1 MPKVVSVRFH
11 DAGKIYHF
19 APADFHLHL
28 GDAVIVETSQGID
41 LGHIAEEAV
50 ELPMEQI
57 IEPLLPII
65 RFANEEDNKR
75 YEDKKK
81 REKEAFAICNEK
93 VRARGLKMN
102 LVEAE
107 YSFDGKKLVFF
118 FTADGRVDFREL
130 VKDLAAVF
138 RTRIELRQIG
148 VRDQARMVGGLGLCG
163 RELCCCSFLNDF
175 VPVSIKMA
183 KEQGLSMN
191 PTKISGACGRLMCC
205 LKYEQEAYED
215 AHARLPKQGDIVM
228 TAQGRG
234 AVVSVDL
241 LREKITVRLE
251 LDDEADLITVLASES
266 EVLVHKSKKPAQGCA
281 QCDKHKGA
289 VCGSE
294 MNGDESLIVED
305 DPEEYG
311 THIETE
317 GHADEDAAGIDD
329 LTLAEEEHVVD
340 DEIIDFQE

>member
-19 APADFHLHL
+19 DPVGFHLHL
-28 GDAVIVETSQGID
+28 GDTVIVETSQGLD
-41 LGHIAEEAV
+41 LGHIAEEAL

-57 IEPLLPII
+57 VEPLRPII
-65 RFANEEDNKR
+65 RLADEDDNRR
-75 YEDKKK
+75 YEEKKR
-81 REKEAFAICNEK
+81 REKEAFALCQEK
-93 VRARGLKMN
+93 VESRGLKMN
-102 LVEAE
+102 LIDAE
-107 YSFDGKKLVFF
+107 YSFDGKKLVFY

-148 VRDQARMVGGLGLCG
+148 VRDQARMIGGLGLCG

-205 LKYEQEAYED
+205 LKYEQDAYED

-228 TAQGRG
+228 TPQGKG
-234 AVVSVDL
+234 TVLSVDL

-251 LDDEADLITVLASES
+251 ADDGADAITILASDS
-266 EVLVHKSKKPAQGCA
+266 EVLSHKSKKPQQSCGKCA
-281 QCDKHKGA
+281 C
-289 VCGSE
+289 
-294 MNGDESLIVED
+294 
-305 DPEEYG
+305 
-311 THIETE
+311 E
-317 GHADEDAAGIDD
+317 GHGKGKGGQVEEPLVFDE
-329 LTLAEEEHVVD
+329 
-340 DEIIDFQE
+340 EIIDFEE

>member
-1 MPKVVSVRFH
+1 MPKVVSVRFR

-19 APADFHLHL
+19 DPADFHLHL
-28 GDAVIVETSQGID
+28 GDAVIVETSQGLD
-41 LGHIAEEAV
+41 LGHIAEEALD
-50 ELPMEQI
+50 LPIEQI
-57 IEPLLPII
+57 VEPLRPII
-65 RFANEEDNKR
+65 RFADDEDNQR
-75 YEDKKK
+75 YEEKKR
-81 REKEAFAICNEK
+81 REKEAFTLCQEK
-93 VRARGLKMN
+93 VESRGLKMN

-107 YSFDGKKLVFF
+107 YSFDGKKLVFY

-148 VRDQARMVGGLGLCG
+148 VRDQARMIGGLGLCG

-215 AHARLPKQGDIVM
+215 AHARLPKQGDVVM
-228 TAQGRG
+228 IPQGKG
-234 AVVSVDL
+234 TVVTVDL

-251 LDDEADLITVLASES
+251 EDDGADLVTVFATES
-266 EVLVHKSKKPAQGCA
+266 EVLSHKPKKPQ
-281 QCDKHKGA
+281 QPP
-289 VCGSE
+289 CGRS
-294 MNGDESLIVED
+294 
-305 DPEEYG
+305 
-311 THIETE
+311 TCE
-317 GHADEDAAGIDD
+317 GHGKAKCGHAEDTAAVDE
-329 LTLAEEEHVVD
+329 
-340 DEIIDFQE
+340 EIIDFDE

>member
-19 APADFHLHL
+19 APAEFHLHL

-50 ELPMEQI
+50 ELPIEQI
-57 IEPLLPII
+57 VEPLLPIL
-65 RFANEEDNKR
+65 RFADEDDNKR
-75 YEDKKK
+75 YEEKKR
-81 REKEAFAICNEK
+81 REKEAFALCAEK
-93 VRARGLKMN
+93 VESRGLKMN

-148 VRDQARMVGGLGLCG
+148 VRDQARMVGGIGLCG
-163 RELCCCSFLNDF
+163 RELCCCSFLNEF

-191 PTKISGACGRLMCC
+191 PAKISGACGRLMCC

-215 AHARLPKQGDIVM
+215 AHARLPKQGDVVM
-228 TAQGRG
+228 TQQGKG
-234 AVVSVDL
+234 TVVSVDL

-251 LDDEADLITVLASES
+251 LDDEADLVTVLASES
-266 EVLVHKSKKPAQGCA
+266 EVLTHKSKKPPQGCPRGE
-281 QCDKHKGA
+281 CSGGHKSG
-289 VCGSE
+289 CGKT
-294 MNGDESLIVED
+294 DEDSVP
-305 DPEEYG
+305 DPAE
-311 THIETE
+311 INSDETE
-317 GHADEDAAGIDD
+317 SEIDD
-329 LTLAEEEHVVD
+329 EV
-340 DEIIDFQE
+340 IDFNE

>member
-19 APADFHLHL
+19 DPIDFHLHL
-28 GDAVIVETSQGID
+28 GDAVIVETSQGLD

-50 ELPMEQI
+50 DLPLSQI
-57 IEPLLPII
+57 VEPLRPII
-65 RFANEEDNKR
+65 RYADEEDNLR
-75 YEDKKK
+75 YEEKKR
-81 REKEAFAICNEK
+81 REKEAFALCQEK
-93 VRARGLKMN
+93 VESRGLKMN

-148 VRDQARMVGGLGLCG
+148 VRDQARMIGGLGLCG

-215 AHARLPKQGDIVM
+215 AHARLPKQGDTVM
-228 TAQGRG
+228 TPQGKG
-234 AVVSVDL
+234 TVVTVDL

-251 LDDEADLITVLASES
+251 ADDGADLVTIFATES
-266 EVLVHKSKKPAQGCA
+266 EVLSHKPKKPQQNQPGCGRGG
-281 QCDKHKGA
+281 CEHSGKGK
-289 VCGSE
+289 CGRS
-294 MNGDESLIVED
+294 
-305 DPEEYG
+305 
-311 THIETE
+311 
-317 GHADEDAAGIDD
+317 EDAGSNRDEII
-329 LTLAEEEHVVD
+329 EETMEDTTMD
-340 DEIIDFQE
+340 DEIIDFEE

>member
-1 MPKVVSVRFH
+1 MPKVVSVRFR

-19 APADFHLHL
+19 DPADFHLHL
-28 GDAVIVETSQGID
+28 GDAVIVETSQGLD
-41 LGHIAEEAV
+41 LGHIAEEALD
-50 ELPMEQI
+50 LPIKQI
-57 IEPLLPII
+57 VEPLRPII
-65 RFANEEDNKR
+65 RFADDEDNQR
-75 YEDKKK
+75 YEEKKR
-81 REKEAFAICNEK
+81 REKEAFSLCQEK
-93 VRARGLKMN
+93 VESRGLKMN

-107 YSFDGKKLVFF
+107 YSFDGKKLVFY

-148 VRDQARMVGGLGLCG
+148 VRDQARMIGGLGLCG

-215 AHARLPKQGDIVM
+215 AHARLPKQGDVVM
-228 TAQGRG
+228 IPQGKG
-234 AVVSVDL
+234 TVVTVDL

-251 LDDEADLITVLASES
+251 EDDGADLVTVFATES
-266 EVLVHKSKKPAQGCA
+266 EVLSHKPKKLQQQPCA
-281 QCDKHKGA
+281 R
-289 VCGSE
+289 
-294 MNGDESLIVED
+294 
-305 DPEEYG
+305 G
-311 THIETE
+311 TCE
-317 GHADEDAAGIDD
+317 GHGKAKCGRAEDTAVIDG
-329 LTLAEEEHVVD
+329 
-340 DEIIDFQE
+340 EIIDFDE

>member
-19 APADFHLHL
+19 DPIDFHLHL
-28 GDAVIVETSQGID
+28 GDAVIVETSQGLD

-50 ELPMEQI
+50 DLPLSQI
-57 IEPLLPII
+57 VEPLRPII
-65 RFANEEDNKR
+65 RYADEEDNLR
-75 YEDKKK
+75 YEEKKR
-81 REKEAFAICNEK
+81 REKEAFALCQEK
-93 VRARGLKMN
+93 VESRGLKMN

-148 VRDQARMVGGLGLCG
+148 VRDQARMIGGLGLCG

-175 VPVSIKMA
+175 VPVSIKMD

-215 AHARLPKQGDIVM
+215 AHARLPKQGDTVM
-228 TAQGRG
+228 TPQGKG
-234 AVVSVDL
+234 TVVTVDL

-251 LDDEADLITVLASES
+251 ADDGADLVTIFATES
-266 EVLVHKSKKPAQGCA
+266 EVLSHKPKKPQQNQPGCGRGG
-281 QCDKHKGA
+281 CEHSGKGK
-289 VCGSE
+289 CGRS
-294 MNGDESLIVED
+294 
-305 DPEEYG
+305 
-311 THIETE
+311 
-317 GHADEDAAGIDD
+317 EDAGSNRDEII
-329 LTLAEEEHVVD
+329 EETMEDTTMD
-340 DEIIDFQE
+340 DEIIDFEE

>member
-1 MPKVVSVRFH
+1 MPKVVSVRFR

-19 APADFHLHL
+19 DPADFHLHL
-28 GDAVIVETSQGID
+28 GDAVIVETSQGLD
-41 LGHIAEEAV
+41 LGHIAEEALD
-50 ELPMEQI
+50 LPIEQI
-57 IEPLLPII
+57 VEPLRPII
-65 RFANEEDNKR
+65 RFADDEDNQR
-75 YEDKKK
+75 YEEKKR
-81 REKEAFAICNEK
+81 REKEAFSLCQEK
-93 VRARGLKMN
+93 VESRGLKMN

-107 YSFDGKKLVFF
+107 YSFDGKKLVFY

-148 VRDQARMVGGLGLCG
+148 VRDQARMIGGLGLCG

-215 AHARLPKQGDIVM
+215 AHARLPKQGDVVM
-228 TAQGRG
+228 IPQGKG
-234 AVVSVDL
+234 TVVTVDL

-251 LDDEADLITVLASES
+251 EDDGADLVTVFATES
-266 EVLVHKSKKPAQGCA
+266 EVLSHKPKKLQQQPCA
-281 QCDKHKGA
+281 R
-289 VCGSE
+289 
-294 MNGDESLIVED
+294 
-305 DPEEYG
+305 G
-311 THIETE
+311 TCE
-317 GHADEDAAGIDD
+317 GHGKAKCGRAEDTAVIDE
-329 LTLAEEEHVVD
+329 
-340 DEIIDFQE
+340 EIIDFDE

>member
-19 APADFHLHL
+19 APAEFHLHL
-28 GDAVIVETSQGID
+28 GDAVIVETSQGLD

-50 ELPMEQI
+50 DLPVEQI
-57 IEPLLPII
+57 VEPLRPII
-65 RFANEEDNKR
+65 RMADEEDNKR
-75 YEDKKK
+75 NEEKKH
-81 REKEAFAICNEK
+81 REKEAFTLCQEK
-93 VRARGLKMN
+93 VVSRGLKMN
-102 LVEAE
+102 LVQAE
-107 YSFDGKKLVFF
+107 YSFDGKKLVFY

-148 VRDQARMVGGLGLCG
+148 VRDQARMIGGLGLCG

-191 PTKISGACGRLMCC
+191 PAKISGACGRLMCC

-228 TAQGRG
+228 TPQGKG
-234 AVVSVDL
+234 TVVSIDL

-251 LDDEADLITVLASES
+251 ADDGADLVTIFATES
-266 EVLVHKSKKPAQGCA
+266 EVLVHKAKKPQQPCG
-281 QCDKHKGA
+281 KGA
-289 VCGSE
+289 C
-294 MNGDESLIVED
+294 
-305 DPEEYG
+305 
-311 THIETE
+311 E
-317 GHADEDAAGIDD
+317 GHGKGKCQKAQDSTIIIDD
-329 LTLAEEEHVVD
+329 EM
-340 DEIIDFQE
+340 IDFEE

>member
-93 VRARGLKMN
+93 VHARGLKMN

-234 AVVSVDL
+234 TVVSVDL

-266 EVLVHKSKKPAQGCA
+266 EVLLHKNKKPTQGCA
-281 QCDKHKGA
+281 SCDKHKG
-289 VCGSE
+289 VECPSD
-294 MNGDESLIVED
+294 MDGDDSDPIED
-305 DPEEYG
+305 DMEEDG
-311 THIETE
+311 MRAATDEHS
-317 GHADEDAAGIDD
+317 DEDAENIVDYSIADD
-329 LTLAEEEHVVD
+329 GHVLD
-340 DEIIDFQE
+340 DEIIDFKE